1 VLDTIS
7 RDIRFY
13 YKRGVQSA
21 EVVEGD
27 RIRGQWANVLDH
39 YTGKTA
45 AGESSVEITKF
56 ANCPADAESVRGF
69 TLKYGPLDQEAV
81 EGEPFTEFY
90 LTSWRNE
97 QRKFRDRWRFLVTSP
112 KLMAQ
117 DFGQEFDPKDES
129 MEGLEFRVEPGEE
142 FRYRD
147 GCLHY
152 RCLHLLRFMQL
163 DLLTTPFGRLRVCA
177 NKNCLSPYFIASDL
191 RMRYCGLDE
200 CLTWGKRQ
208 SSLSYWKMVGNA
220 KRKAR
225 KSESVRLLK
234 KKRKAKGTSHAS
246 KKTARP

>member
-7 RDIRFY
+7 REIRFY

-27 RIRGQWANVLDH
+27 RIRGKWADVLND

-45 AGESSVEITKF
+45 AGELGVEITDF
-56 ANCPADAESVRGF
+56 VNCRADAESVCTF

-81 EGEPFTEFY
+81 EGEPLTEFS
-90 LTSWRNE
+90 LTCWQKE
-97 QRKFRDRWRFLVTSP
+97 QKKFRDRWRFLITGP

-117 DFGQEFDPKDES
+117 DLGQEFDPKDES
-129 MEGLEFRVEPGEE
+129 KEGLEFRVEQGEE

-177 NKNCLSPYFIASDL
+177 NPNCRSPYFIASDL

-208 SSLSYWKMVGNA
+208 SSLSYWRLVGSA
-220 KRKAR
+220 KRLGR
-225 KSESVRLLK
+225 KSGSARVPQ
-234 KKRKAKGTSHAS
+234 KKRRAKGASYAS
-246 KKTARP
+246 KKTARS